1 MGLLSILKKEK
12 QKRRELRLLFV
23 GLDNAG
29 KTTIV
34 KKIAGLDISQV
45 SPTLGFQIHS
55 LQFRGIRLNI
65 WDIGGQATLRPYWQ
79 NYYERTGALL
89 WVVDSSDVGRLEICR
104 DELHG
109 LLKEEKL
116 VGATLL
122 ILANKQDLQGALPA
136 SEIKKVLELDSCGR
150 RHWRILGCSAVTG
163 SGLLESFDWLLS
175 DVQGR
180 IQLL

>member
-1 MGLLSILKKEK
+1 MC
-12 QKRRELRLLFV
+12 RV
-23 GLDNAG
+23 
-29 KTTIV
+29 
-34 KKIAGLDISQV
+34 
-45 SPTLGFQIHS
+45 
-55 LQFRGIRLNI
+55 RLNI

-79 NYYERTGALL
+79 NYYERTDALL

-136 SEIKKVLELDSCGR
+136 TKIKQVQCHAHPIHLK
-150 RHWRILGCSAVTG
+150 RHESPM
-163 SGLLESFDWLLS
+163 GLLKVEKPVRTTLLILANK
-175 DVQGR
+175 QGLQGALPATKIKQGQHKCAFMSKHINR
-180 IQLL
+180 PQTWGPGC

>member
-1 MGLLSILKKEK
+1 MCS
-12 QKRRELRLLFV
+12 
-23 GLDNAG
+23 
-29 KTTIV
+29 
-34 KKIAGLDISQV
+34 
-45 SPTLGFQIHS
+45 
-55 LQFRGIRLNI
+55 IRLNI

-136 SEIKKVLELDSCGR
+136 SEIKKVSFSP
-150 RHWRILGCSAVTG
+150 IVTG
-163 SGLLESFDWLLS
+163 CHARQHQHCEVL
-175 DVQGR
+175 
-180 IQLL
+180 